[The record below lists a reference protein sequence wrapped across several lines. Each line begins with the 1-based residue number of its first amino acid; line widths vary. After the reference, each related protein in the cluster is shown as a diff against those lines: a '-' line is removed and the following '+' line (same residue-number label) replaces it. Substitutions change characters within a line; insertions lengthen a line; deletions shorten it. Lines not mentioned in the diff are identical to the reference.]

1 MKLRSFHEAK
11 PLRSRNRN
19 ARRVKIHIE
28 NGHFQIVGMNAWYSY
43 WRDPYHL
50 LLTVPWQGCIG
61 LIFAIYLGINVVFA
75 LLYLLGGDCVANATP
90 GSFSD
95 YFFFSVQTFASIGYG
110 AMYPKTFYAMS
121 IMTLEAMAGLLAI
134 AILTGLVFARFS
146 RPTARVAFSQVA
158 TIAPYEG
165 LPTLCFRAANQ
176 RRNQILEAQMRVYL
190 LRDEI
195 TSEGHYIRR
204 IHDLAL
210 VRGQTPTFAL
220 TWLVLHPIDENS
232 PLYGMTPE
240 ALVEANCLIQ
250 VMLSGIDETVAQV
263 LRDRHTYVPQEILW
277 NHRFIDLVYKT
288 PEGHRFID
296 YKNFHDTEP
305 INPSQF

>member
-1 MKLRSFHEAK
+1 MKIE
-11 PLRSRNRN
+11 
-19 ARRVKIHIE
+19 VE
-28 NGHFQIVGMNAWYSY
+28 NGRFQIVGLNAWYSY

-50 LLTVPWQGCIG
+50 VLTVPWQGFIAI
-61 LIFAIYLGINVVFA
+61 IFAVYLGINLGFA

-90 GSFSD
+90 GSFWD

-110 AMYPKTFYAMS
+110 AMYPKTFYSNS

-134 AILTGLVFARFS
+134 AILTGLAFARFS

-158 TIAPYEG
+158 TIAPHEG
-165 LPTLCFRAANQ
+165 LPTLSFRAANK

-195 TSEGHYIRR
+195 TAEGQYIRR
-204 IHDLAL
+204 IHDLSL
-210 VRGQTPTFAL
+210 VRSQTPGFAL
-220 TWLVLHPIDENS
+220 TWLVMHPIDESS

-240 ALVEANCLIQ
+240 SLADTNCLIQ
-250 VMLSGIDETVAQV
+250 VMLSGIDETVSQV
-263 LRDRHTYVPQEILW
+263 LHDRHTYVPQEILW
-277 NHRFIDLVYKT
+277 NYRFINLVHKT

-296 YKNFHDTEP
+296 FKHFHDTEP
-305 INPSQF
+305 I

>member
-1 MKLRSFHEAK
+1 MKLRSFHEAR
-11 PLRSRNRN
+11 PLRFRNRN

-50 LLTVPWQGCIG
+50 LLTVPSQGCVG
-61 LIFAIYLGINVVFA
+61 LIFAIYLGINVLFA
-75 LLYLLGGDCVANATP
+75 LLYLLGGDCVANAPP
-90 GSFSD
+90 GSFWD

-110 AMYPKTFYAMS
+110 AMYPKTFYALS

-210 VRGQTPTFAL
+210 IRSQTPTFAL

-240 ALVEANCLIQ
+240 ALVESNCLIQ

-263 LRDRHTYVPQEILW
+263 LHDRHTYVPQEILW

-305 INPSQF
+305 INPS